1 MGMALISAAEADAYI
16 AKGTYTLIDLRAPA
30 AYREGHLKGA
40 YNVPYEDFLRMEERL
55 DRNQKY
61 PFYCDWG
68 GSSLDVCRR
77 LGRRGYHVVS
87 MMGGMAAYRGRYLV
101 RR

>member
-16 AKGTYTLIDLRAPA
+16 AKGTYILIDLRAPA

-61 PFYCDWG
+61 LFYCDWG